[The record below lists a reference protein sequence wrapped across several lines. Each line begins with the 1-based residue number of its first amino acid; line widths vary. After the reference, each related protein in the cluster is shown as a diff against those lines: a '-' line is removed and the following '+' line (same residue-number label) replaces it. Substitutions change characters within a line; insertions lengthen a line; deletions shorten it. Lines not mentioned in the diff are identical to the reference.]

1 MNKELEEAIDEI
13 MKIIEAEIT
22 DVFYLLD
29 ERFNFLYD
37 LYMGKINKT
46 NIEFPKSEQ
55 KVSEL

>member
-1 MNKELEEAIDEI
+1 MNKELEEAIEEI